1 MFSRGNVTEKKRF
14 ASLVQEGERVL
25 DMYAGIGYYSLPAL
39 VHGKAEHVT
48 ACEWNPNALYALK
61 YNLRTNR
68 VESRATVLA
77 GDCRASLRTLLDVQD
92 DTAACKQFD
101 RVSLGLLPSSEGG
114 WAVAIECLNHK
125 TGGWLHIHGNV
136 PTKELQLWSHWVCQS
151 LKQLTENHE
160 HSKDWHAIC
169 VHVEKV
175 KSFAP
180 LVDHLVA
187 DVFVG
192 PIDSPKIARGGF
204 DCTGVMSLSGIFD
217 ATKVGEISPPSC
229 ALSKDGIL
237 HQDWLIS

>member
-14 ASLVQEGERVL
+14 ASLVQEGERIL

-61 YNLRTNR
+61 YNLKANGVENR
-68 VESRATVLA
+68 ASVLD
-77 GDCRASLRTLLDVQD
+77 GDCRVSLKTLVDSND
-92 DTAACKQFD
+92 DTNAYKQFD
-101 RVSLGLLPSSEGG
+101 RISLGLLPSSEGG
-114 WAVAIECLNHK
+114 WAVAIACLDK
-125 TGGWLHIHGNV
+125 TTGGWLHIHGNV
-136 PTKELQLWSHWVCQS
+136 PTSERHHWSHWVCQT
-151 LKQLTENHE
+151 LKQFTNKYE
-160 HSKDWHAIC
+160 HSEDWHAVC

-192 PIDSPKIARGGF
+192 PINSPKVSVRTF
-204 DCTGVMSLSGIFD
+204 RCTGVVNGLSGEFD
-217 ATKVGEISPPSC
+217 ATEVGKISPPSC
-229 ALSKDGIL
+229 ALGKDGVL
-237 HQDWLIS
+237 RQDWLS